1 MFLHELPLKSI
12 ARFLPKPIGYLSQAG
27 IMLHMELPPNDA
39 LAPYDAFY
47 LDWDG
52 DYNNEPYYK
61 TFRDQNYRELCATA
75 GFADNAFFEAVMPR
89 YTYVAE
95 EDFAAAVGKDA
106 SFDED
111 TGRLSDVI
119 EWYGFR
125 CEEVVMSA
133 GDGLGRSVRGGREAF
148 FEHADSDRLL
158 AMLMRFMSEHWA
170 LRERVH
176 LLEQLLVD
184 KGVTTPD
191 ELAALNVADDADSAL
206 DAESFAFIDAVV
218 GAAQNIKS

>member
-1 MFLHELPLKSI
+1 
-12 ARFLPKPIGYLSQAG
+12 
-27 IMLHMELPPNDA
+27 
-39 LAPYDAFY
+39 
-47 LDWDG
+47 
-52 DYNNEPYYK
+52 
-61 TFRDQNYRELCATA
+61 
-75 GFADNAFFEAVMPR
+75 
-89 YTYVAE
+89 
-95 EDFAAAVGKDA
+95 
-106 SFDED
+106 
-111 TGRLSDVI
+111 
-119 EWYGFR
+119 
-125 CEEVVMSA
+125 MSA
-133 GDGLGRSVRGGREAF
+133 GDGLGRSVRGGRKAF

-191 ELAALNVADDADSAL
+191 ELAALTVADDADPAL